1 MSDSEF
7 RARIDFLRFLLIV
20 GLVFIP
26 YGFYP
31 DSEISPFRG
40 YVDSTT
46 PVATFVNTF
55 VLFFFLSAVPLLS
68 TISGYLFFKPG
79 DTLTPAFYLGRY
91 RSRVRSV
98 LLPMISW
105 NAFGLAVF
113 GSIFLLAPDS
123 PFLSLVSY
131 DFDSLTVTNVVNALL
146 GITRHPINFQ
156 FWFLRDLFLT
166 VLLSPVLG
174 LLVRHAP
181 RLGLLGLGAV
191 WLSGID
197 TVIFFRADVVF
208 FFYLGAL
215 WRMSGWTLEFISER
229 SAFCLMA
236 AYVALVALRVLSPE
250 VVADGS
256 LLDTVI
262 EEPITRSLRLVG
274 VVAFW
279 GCSPWFAR
287 TTPGRWIASVGAL
300 AFFLHAVHWPL
311 NQFIKAG
318 LAGFLPI
325 HSSGWLLVNY
335 LTTTVLT
342 VAAALLIARG
352 LARFAPPVF
361 LHLSGGRS
369 SPWGVP
375 SAAKRP
381 ARSAEAKPIVDTVQP
396 VDSAKPQSAGI

>member
-20 GLVFIP
+20 GLVFLH

-31 DSEISPFRG
+31 NSDVSPFRG
-40 YVDSTT
+40 YVDSPT

-68 TISGYLFFKPG
+68 TISGYLFFKPRE
-79 DTLTPAFYLGRY
+79 TPTPAFYLGRY

-105 NAFGLAVF
+105 NAFGLAIF
-113 GSIFLLAPDS
+113 GVIFLFAPDS

-131 DFDSLTVTNVVNALL
+131 DFDSLTANNVANALL
-146 GITRHPINFQ
+146 GVTRHPINFQ

-174 LLVRHAP
+174 LLIRHAP
-181 RLGLLGLGAV
+181 KLGLLGLGAV
-191 WLSGID
+191 WLSGVD

-215 WRMSGWTLEFISER
+215 WRMSEWKLDFISER
-229 SAFCLMA
+229 SAFFLMA

-250 VVADGS
+250 IVADGS

-262 EEPITRSLRLVG
+262 EEPVTRSLRLVG

-279 GCSPWFAR
+279 GCSPWLAR
-287 TTPGRWIASVGAL
+287 TAPGRWIAGVGAL

-318 LAGFLPI
+318 LAAVLPVE
-325 HSSGWLLVNY
+325 SSGWLLVNY
-335 LTTTVLT
+335 VVTTVLT
-342 VAAALLIARG
+342 VAAALLIARC

-375 SAAKRP
+375 RDSKR
-381 ARSAEAKPIVDTVQP
+381 ADRVVEAKPLVDAVQP
-396 VDSAKPQSAGI
+396 VEGAKPQSAGI

>member
-20 GLVFIP
+20 GLVFLH

-31 DSEISPFRG
+31 GSDVSPFRG
-40 YVDSTT
+40 YVDSPT
-46 PVATFVNTF
+46 PLATLVNTF

-68 TISGYLFFKPG
+68 TISGYLFFRPG
-79 DTLTPAFYLGRY
+79 DTLTPSFYLGRY
-91 RSRVRSV
+91 RSRIRSV

-105 NAFGLAVF
+105 NAFGLAIF
-113 GSIFLLAPDS
+113 GAIFLLAPQS

-131 DFDSLTVTNVVNALL
+131 DFESLTINNVVNALL

-215 WRMSGWTLEFISER
+215 WRMSGWTLDFISER
-229 SAFCLMA
+229 NAFLLLA

-250 VVADGS
+250 LVVDGS

-262 EEPITRSLRLVG
+262 EEPVTRSLRLVG

-287 TTPGRWIASVGAL
+287 TAPGRWIASVGAL

-318 LAGFLPI
+318 LAGVLPVD
-325 HSSGWLLVNY
+325 SSAWLLVNY
-335 LTTTVLT
+335 VTTTVLT
-342 VAAALLIARG
+342 VATALLIARAM
-352 LARFAPPVF
+352 ARFAPPVF
-361 LHLSGGRS
+361 LHLSGGRT

-375 SAAKRP
+375 RVQKRP
-381 ARSAEAKPIVDTVQP
+381 ARAAEANKPADTAQP
-396 VDSAKPQSAGI
+396 VEAGKPRSAGI